1 MKNARTKK
9 SADSPDVKKIRY
21 SEPNK
26 YTNKKDARMPKDTE
40 RVLITDNGA
49 LCLIVVI
56 SLIKMNGVITPN
68 PAVKQVR
75 HLPIIRRRKLLLKK
89 TMIKPTI
96 CMTLVAIRA
105 GFLPKNSAAG

>member
-21 SEPNK
+21 SEENK
-26 YTNKKDARMPKDTE
+26 YTKRKEAKIPKDIE
-40 RVLITDNGA
+40 SVLITEVGA

-56 SLIKMNGVITPN
+56 SLIKMKGTITPN

-75 HLPIIRRRKLLLKK
+75 HLPTIRRGKLLLKN
-89 TMIKPTI
+89 TMINPTI
-96 CMTLVAIRA
+96 CMILVAMSTGLHPRY
-105 GFLPKNSAAG
+105 SAAG